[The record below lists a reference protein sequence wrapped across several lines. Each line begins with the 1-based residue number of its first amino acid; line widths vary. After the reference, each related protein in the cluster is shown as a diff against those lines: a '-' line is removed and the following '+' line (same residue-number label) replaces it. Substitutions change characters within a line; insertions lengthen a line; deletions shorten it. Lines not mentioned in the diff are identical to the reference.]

1 MTFISRKYGPMKFLV
16 GCLATLLVATIAIPA
31 AAASTTSELPPEIS
45 AIERTMT
52 SVVRILKPDGVT
64 AGSGFAYDDT
74 GHIIT
79 NAHVVVGQE
88 KVRIVLNSGRL
99 VDADVGG
106 IDPRLDLAILKL
118 PPMMGQSP
126 LPLTFHAPK
135 PGQRVFALGSPLG
148 FPFSVTGGIVSGTRR
163 AYDSAMPI
171 DFLQHD
177 AAINPGSSG
186 GPLIDEDGKVLG
198 MNTTAP
204 PEAVFDVGVGL
215 AIPSNVLATTAD
227 RLIRDGKI
235 ERGAL
240 GLMVSIAN
248 EGVAEALSSPGK
260 RGLLVDH
267 VLVGQASSRAG
278 IQAGD
283 IILTIDSVALREPRD
298 LSIWLLNSWPGQ
310 EVQLG
315 LVRKGKHVD
324 VSIVLQEDDAAL
336 FFYRAPSRPSL
347 RPYTQNFGISFDQRD
362 TSQAMIA
369 KISGAS
375 AAELAGLQPGDIVMS
390 VNGNSAPD
398 AVAATQLLVGSVSD
412 VTVLRVLR
420 RGVGIRHVTLPRNE
434 NAARFYPPGNGRDR
448 SVGPI

>member
-1 MTFISRKYGPMKFLV
+1 
-16 GCLATLLVATIAIPA
+16 
-31 AAASTTSELPPEIS
+31 
-45 AIERTMT
+45 
-52 SVVRILKPDGVT
+52 
-64 AGSGFAYDDT
+64 
-74 GHIIT
+74 
-79 NAHVVVGQE
+79 
-88 KVRIVLNSGRL
+88 
-99 VDADVGG
+99 
-106 IDPRLDLAILKL
+106 
-118 PPMMGQSP
+118 
-126 LPLTFHAPK
+126 
-135 PGQRVFALGSPLG
+135 
-148 FPFSVTGGIVSGTRR
+148 
-163 AYDSAMPI
+163 
-171 DFLQHD
+171 
-177 AAINPGSSG
+177 
-186 GPLIDEDGKVLG
+186 